1 MNNGGDVLAR
11 GARKA
16 NFPAAGGKVTQEKW
30 DAIWA
35 EDKEVT
41 GAEQSSQLGQ
51 VLAET
56 LGDETIRASKRKKKN
71 K

>member
-35 EDKEVT
+35 PEAPEVVP
-41 GAEQSSQLGQ
+41 EP
-51 VLAET
+51 E
-56 LGDETIRASKRKKKN
+56 KKKN
-71 K
+71 TKE

>member
-35 EDKEVT
+35 D
-41 GAEQSSQLGQ
+41 
-51 VLAET
+51 
-56 LGDETIRASKRKKKN
+56 DETPVEEKGTKKKITRSEA
-71 K
+71 

>member
-35 EDKEVT
+35 DDESLPEVKKE
-41 GAEQSSQLGQ
+41 
-51 VLAET
+51 
-56 LGDETIRASKRKKKN
+56 KKN
-71 K
+71 EK

>member
-16 NFPAAGGKVTQEKW
+16 NFPAAGGKVTQERW

-35 EDKEVT
+35 DDGGAVEETPADKD
-41 GAEQSSQLGQ
+41 AE
-51 VLAET
+51 
-56 LGDETIRASKRKKKN
+56 KKTKE
-71 K
+71 